1 MEFLYQN
8 SLYIV
13 LFIVLICWF
22 GIYGYLFSLDKKVT
36 KLENKINKE

>member
-1 MEFLYQN
+1 MEFLSQN

-22 GIYGYLFSLDKKVT
+22 GIYGYLFSLDKKLT
-36 KLENKINKE
+36 KLEKLINKE